1 MLQNRYYTGTVR
13 FEGVEYPGGHPA
25 LVSEALFA
33 EVQRVREARHQSRE
47 KPRVHNHYLKG
58 SVYCGQCGE
67 PLTFEKTRN
76 RVGTPYDYFYC
87 LGRQRLKN
95 GCTFRAIQAPH
106 LEDLVTAHWQTVT
119 LAEQQTSVIRDL
131 ILDHMRVLLPDAVR
145 TRQAASERLQQ
156 LEQNSRK
163 LLEAFYAD
171 AIDTPE
177 LRAEQ
182 ARIAI
187 ERAKAEAKLGEFDLQ
202 EAHLTTKLEGCLEL
216 LGNAHEHYVLA
227 DAKSRRDLNQSIFTH
242 LYVHDDDIVASDL
255 TPAYQLLMN
264 DDLAAALAA
273 ERKQEQNSIVRT
285 SDLIGVTEVTNQG
298 DRGDE
303 WTPRDLPTRA
313 RRIAP
318 GARIPGFLA
327 LERPRGAMPWE
338 KERTTAPEDRGSNI
352 ISLVA
357 GTGFEPATSGL

>member
-1 MLQNRYYTGTVR
+1 M
-13 FEGVEYPGGHPA
+13 
-25 LVSEALFA
+25 SETLFA
-33 EVQRVREARHQSRE
+33 EVQRVRQARHQSRE

-76 RVGTPYDYFYC
+76 RVGTVYDYFYC

-119 LAEQQTSVIRDL
+119 LNETQTAAIRAL
-131 ILDHMRVLLPDAVR
+131 VLDHMRILLPDAAR
-145 TRQAASERLQQ
+145 ARQAASERLQQ
-156 LEQNSRK
+156 LEQESRK

-171 AIDTPE
+171 AIGTPE
-177 LRAEQ
+177 LRNEQ
-182 ARIAI
+182 ARIAS
-187 ERAKAEAKLGEFDLQ
+187 ERAKSEARLGEFDLQ
-202 EAHLTTKLEGCLEL
+202 ESHLTTKLEGCLAL
-216 LGNAHEHYVLA
+216 LGNAHEHYLSA

-255 TPAYQLLMN
+255 SPAYQLLMN
-264 DDLAAALAA
+264 DDLAATLAA
-273 ERKQEQNSIVRT
+273 ERKRDQNNVVRT
-285 SDLIGVTEVTNQG
+285 SDLIEATKVTGIG
-298 DRGDE
+298 DRGGE
-303 WTPRDLPTRA
+303 STLRDLPTRA

-318 GARIPGFLA
+318 DARIPGFLTI
-327 LERPRGAMPWE
+327 ERPRGAMPWE